1 MLVSYTRLE
10 NVEDFKLAL
19 GDDVDTAAKINSKLA
34 KLLKEMSQGLA
45 SNFYPVGG
53 IAELNKAAIIEAEK
67 TLNILLMLRSNL
79 EHFEEEKKQPE
90 EKQLLQEKDE
100 VTQAQERLGNLVEQ
114 IQNLG
119 KNKSED

>member
-10 NVEDFKLAL
+10 NVDDFKLAL
-19 GDDVDTAAKINSKLA
+19 GDDVATAIKVNSKLA
-34 KLLKEMSQGLA
+34 NLLKEMSQGLA
-45 SNFYPVGG
+45 SDFYPVGG
-53 IAELNKAAIIEAEK
+53 IAELNKAAIMEAEK
-67 TLNILLMLRSNL
+67 TLNVLLMLKSNL
-79 EHFEEEKKQPE
+79 EHFDGEEVQAK

>member
-19 GDDVDTAAKINSKLA
+19 GDDVATAAKINSKLA

-45 SNFYPVGG
+45 SDFYPVGG

-67 TLNILLMLRSNL
+67 SLNILLMLRSNL

-100 VTQAQERLGNLVEQ
+100 VAQAQERLGSLVEQ

-119 KNKSED
+119 KNKLED

>member
-19 GDDVDTAAKINSKLA
+19 GDDVATATKINSKLA

-45 SNFYPVGG
+45 SDFYPVGG

-67 TLNILLMLRSNL
+67 SLNILLMLRSNL

-100 VTQAQERLGNLVEQ
+100 VTQAQERLGSLVEQ

-119 KNKSED
+119 KNKLED

>member
-10 NVEDFKLAL
+10 NVDDFKFAL
-19 GDDVDTAAKINSKLA
+19 GDDVVIAIKVNNKLT

-45 SNFYPVGG
+45 SDFYPVGG